1 MWVWFVRISGTPI
14 PNTYFHFLTIFLMN
28 LFCWT
33 NIDYPF
39 IQGFHILSK
48 NLNNTSLT
56 IWINL
61 SLLHILYI
69 NSVSLC
75 VHVIGHSACI
85 FYGRIGPAS
94 KYINLFIFCDT
105 MFWLVN
111 LWGRFCNSF
120 VCPSVC
126 SFVRPFVCS
135 SIHLFVRSF
144 ICPSIR
150 LFVRSSVRPDVFA
163 FFLFYF
169 IFYGRSGPASKY
181 INLFIFCDRTFWP
194 VNLRG
199 RFCNP
204 SVCPSV
210 YPYVCSSVWT
220 FFFFFYL
227 FFLDLFFRIFLP
239 FS

>member
-28 LFCWT
+28 LFCST

-75 VHVIGHSACI
+75 VRVTWHYACI

-120 VCPSVC
+120 VCPFVCPSVHLFVRLFVRSFVC
-126 SFVRPFVCS
+126 SSVRLFVRSFVRPFVRPS
-135 SIHLFVRSF
+135 GR
-144 ICPSIR
+144 IC
-150 LFVRSSVRPDVFA
+150 
-163 FFLFYF
+163 
-169 IFYGRSGPASKY
+169 
-181 INLFIFCDRTFWP
+181 
-194 VNLRG
+194 
-199 RFCNP
+199 
-204 SVCPSV
+204 
-210 YPYVCSSVWT
+210 
-220 FFFFFYL
+220 FFFNLIL
-227 FFLDLFFRIFLP
+227 FSMAEPARPLNI
-239 FS
+239 